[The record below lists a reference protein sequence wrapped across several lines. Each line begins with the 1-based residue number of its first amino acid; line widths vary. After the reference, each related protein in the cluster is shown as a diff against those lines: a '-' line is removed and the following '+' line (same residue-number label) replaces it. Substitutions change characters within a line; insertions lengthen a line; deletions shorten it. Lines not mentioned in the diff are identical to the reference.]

1 MSAHAQ
7 QVSAST
13 ANSAQVPRG
22 VAASQDGLNLPS
34 TDEDK
39 TAENSL
45 ARRKLELLDLPDDIL
60 LGIIRNLHALF
71 FDSLGWD
78 DPAGEQVEGS
88 RFIPPLKYITLSR
101 RIYNLARPIWL
112 SRLSTWRLSA
122 PNGSLNMRHNERI
135 WSRVDEFADQ
145 VRSLYSVVQLET
157 SIEELSLVL
166 RFDRITHLKLELHI
180 GRFIPAFAR
189 YLRYFRQLVSLE
201 LVYWADDRRVTDE
214 ALFEIDTQLP
224 TLRSLSLSG
233 EQLTNLFLTMPCT
246 GLQVLTF
253 DIDITALPLQ
263 IPWSS
268 LKKLTLTGMADPSSG
283 AAFRQTLEDIAASP
297 PTKLAWPLTH
307 LGLIDRNRPDYYRSI
322 DANPALIE
330 TYRVV
335 LSLFGS
341 KSAFSTLTMDETWLG
356 MVKSGPT
363 ASLPHVTSL
372 RLRCTI
378 RGGYVL
384 SLCPQAVVLELNGL
398 YFTIIGDIGSI
409 FPTKQPKRRGR
420 FDQYFF
426 ETPAFLVKL
435 ASTKIL
441 RFTLEAEDWGRLP
454 FEKLRHDW
462 WRASEED
469 KFVCEA

>member
-1 MSAHAQ
+1 
-7 QVSAST
+7 
-13 ANSAQVPRG
+13 
-22 VAASQDGLNLPS
+22 
-34 TDEDK
+34 
-39 TAENSL
+39 
-45 ARRKLELLDLPDDIL
+45 
-60 LGIIRNLHALF
+60 
-71 FDSLGWD
+71 
-78 DPAGEQVEGS
+78 
-88 RFIPPLKYITLSR
+88 
-101 RIYNLARPIWL
+101 
-112 SRLSTWRLSA
+112 
-122 PNGSLNMRHNERI
+122 MRHNERI

-297 PTKLAWPLTH
+297 VR
-307 LGLIDRNRPDYYRSI
+307 LGPS
-322 DANPALIE
+322 
-330 TYRVV
+330 
-335 LSLFGS
+335 
-341 KSAFSTLTMDETWLG
+341 
-356 MVKSGPT
+356 
-363 ASLPHVTSL
+363 
-372 RLRCTI
+372 
-378 RGGYVL
+378 
-384 SLCPQAVVLELNGL
+384 
-398 YFTIIGDIGSI
+398 
-409 FPTKQPKRRGR
+409 RRH
-420 FDQYFF
+420 
-426 ETPAFLVKL
+426 
-435 ASTKIL
+435 S
-441 RFTLEAEDWGRLP
+441 
-454 FEKLRHDW
+454 
-462 WRASEED
+462 S
-469 KFVCEA
+469 